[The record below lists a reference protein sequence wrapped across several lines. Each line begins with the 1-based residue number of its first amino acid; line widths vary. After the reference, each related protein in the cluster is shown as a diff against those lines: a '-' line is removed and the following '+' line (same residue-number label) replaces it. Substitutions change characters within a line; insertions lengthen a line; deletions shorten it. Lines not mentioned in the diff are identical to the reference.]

1 MIEINK
7 IRIEKENYIN
17 SLKKRGLENI
27 EKIIEDIISL
37 DDDRKSLK
45 SKLDNLLFE
54 SNKLAKEIGN
64 KIKSGD
70 KNIQDLKIKSTEI
83 KDKSKLISEGLN
95 KSRLANI
102 IDNLKKAEF
111 AIQSSLSGHVKTLVR
126 IRNKSS
132 IVITLKDFTKLPE
145 EIQFRIA
152 ANILEYV
159 GKKNQKPRAK
169 SVLNVMENIV
179 VKDFKRM
186 TVHGCIIAKK
196 EKER

>member
-83 KDKSKLISEGLN
+83 KDKSKLISEGL
-95 KSRLANI
+95 
-102 IDNLKKAEF
+102 
-111 AIQSSLSGHVKTLVR
+111 
-126 IRNKSS
+126 
-132 IVITLKDFTKLPE
+132 
-145 EIQFRIA
+145 
-152 ANILEYV
+152 
-159 GKKNQKPRAK
+159 
-169 SVLNVMENIV
+169 
-179 VKDFKRM
+179 
-186 TVHGCIIAKK
+186 K
-196 EKER
+196 EKEL